1 LIRHPVIMARIAQ
14 QRGDST
20 IRVVTVR
27 EVFRDAALQRRAS
40 ADLIAAGVRDR
51 ILAGD
56 LVPGDPL
63 REAELAAAFGVARN
77 TVREGLRLL
86 TQGGLATYEMHRGVT
101 VRRHTAAE
109 VAAVFEVRAI
119 IEQAAA
125 RRAGTLEPGE
135 TARLRRALED
145 SEAADAVADV
155 KGVMTANLE
164 FHRELVR
171 LLGNPKLDDIFNQLM
186 AELRLILTPLDRD
199 VGGAWLGRNRELL
212 ELLVEGDPAAF
223 TARLQRYLE
232 DSRRDVLARIGGA

>member
-1 LIRHPVIMARIAQ
+1 MA
-14 QRGDST
+14 
-20 IRVVTVR
+20 VR

-40 ADLIAAGVRDR
+40 ADLIAAAVRER

-63 REAELAAAFGVARN
+63 REAELAEAFGVARN

-125 RRAGTLEPGE
+125 RRAGTLEAGE
-135 TARLRRALED
+135 AARLRRALED
-145 SEAADAVADV
+145 SESADAVGDV
-155 KGVMTANLE
+155 KGVMTANVE

-171 LLGNPKLDDIFNQLM
+171 LLGNPKLDDIFNQLL

-199 VGGAWLGRNRELL
+199 VGGAWLGRNRELFD
-212 ELLVEGDPAAF
+212 LLVDGDAATF
-223 TARLQRYLE
+223 RSRLQRYLD
-232 DSRRDVLARIGGA
+232 DSRRDVVARIGDT

>member
-1 LIRHPVIMARIAQ
+1 VSLVRHPGIIAQ
-14 QRGDST
+14 QRSNST
-20 IRVVTVR
+20 IREVTVGD
-27 EVFRDAALQRRAS
+27 VFRGAALQRRAS

-56 LVPGDPL
+56 LVPGDAL
-63 REAELAAAFGVARN
+63 REAELAEAFGVARN

-125 RRAGTLEPGE
+125 TRAGTLEAGE
-135 TARLRRALED
+135 AARLRRAMQD
-145 SEAADAVADV
+145 SESADAVGDV
-155 KGVMTANLE
+155 KGVLTANLE

-171 LLGNPKLDDIFNQLM
+171 LLGNPKLDDIFNQLL

-199 VGGAWLGRNRELL
+199 VGGAWLGRNRELFD
-212 ELLVEGDPAAF
+212 LLVNGDPPTF
-223 TARLQRYLE
+223 RSRLQRYLE
-232 DSRRDVLARIGGA
+232 DSRRDVVARIGGA